1 MLRDPFGMAALK
13 AAREGV
19 CPVWELDE
27 FYTNHD
33 AFDVLCAQ
41 FTCARCVATPEDMG
55 LDGWEPLPT
64 LDGDLEIP
72 F

>member
-1 MLRDPFGMAALK
+1 MRRDAFGLAARK

-41 FTCARCVATPEDMG
+41 FACARCVATPEDMG
-55 LDGWEPLPT
+55 LDGWEPLPSPGG
-64 LDGDLEIP
+64 DGEIP